1 MSHSKVPK
9 RRVIFYRSNIAEL
22 IKGDVMRSE
31 PILNSRAVRSI
42 LGATFLGLGI
52 AGAVHAQI
60 NTPGQGDSMQ
70 RPVDSMQPPVTP
82 GKAFA
87 KGTTRGEE
95 AERKNRFD
103 RNQEEAN
110 RGHKLDSNSGYGSG
124 QGSGSSSGGSGG
136 GY

>member
-1 MSHSKVPK
+1 
-9 RRVIFYRSNIAEL
+9 
-22 IKGDVMRSE
+22 MRYESM
-31 PILNSRAVRSI
+31 LNSKATRSF
-42 LGATFLGLGI
+42 LGAVFLGLGI
-52 AGAVHAQI
+52 AGAVQAQI

-82 GKAFA
+82 GKPFA

-110 RGHKLDSNSGYGSG
+110 RGHKLDSGSGYGSG
-124 QGSGSSSGGSGG
+124 QGGESSSGSSGG

>member
-1 MSHSKVPK
+1 MKK
-9 RRVIFYRSNIAEL
+9 
-22 IKGDVMRSE
+22 E
-31 PILNSRAVRSI
+31 PILNSRAAKTI
-42 LGATFLGLGI
+42 LGAAFLGLGM
-52 AGAVHAQI
+52 AGMAHAQI

-82 GKAFA
+82 GKPFA

-110 RGHKLDSNSGYGSG
+110 RGHKLDSGSSY
-124 QGSGSSSGGSGG
+124 GSGSSSGSTGG

>member
-1 MSHSKVPK
+1 
-9 RRVIFYRSNIAEL
+9 
-22 IKGDVMRSE
+22 MRNE
-31 PILNSRAVRSI
+31 PILNSRAIRSI

-52 AGAVHAQI
+52 AGMAHAQV
-60 NTPGQGDSMQ
+60 NAPGQGDSMQ
-70 RPVDSMQPPVTP
+70 RPVDSMQPPVIP
-82 GKAFA
+82 GKPFA

-110 RGHKLDSNSGYGSG
+110 RGHKLDSNSGYGRS
-124 QGSGSSSGGSGG
+124 QSSGSSSGSSGSAGG

>member
-1 MSHSKVPK
+1 MSHSKA
-9 RRVIFYRSNIAEL
+9 RQRSVIFYRSNIAEL
-22 IKGDVMRSE
+22 IKGDIMRYE
-31 PILNSRAVRSI
+31 LILNSRAGRSI
-42 LGATFLGLGI
+42 LGAVFLGM
-52 AGAVHAQI
+52 ASMAHAQI

-82 GKAFA
+82 GKPFA

-124 QGSGSSSGGSGG
+124 QSSGSSSGSSGG

>member
-1 MSHSKVPK
+1 MKK
-9 RRVIFYRSNIAEL
+9 
-22 IKGDVMRSE
+22 E
-31 PILNSRAVRSI
+31 PILLNSRAAKSV
-42 LGATFLGLGI
+42 LGTALLSLGI
-52 AGAVHAQI
+52 AGMVHAQI

-110 RGHKLDSNSGYGSG
+110 RGHKLDSGSSYGSG
-124 QGSGSSSGGSGG
+124 QGGGSSSGSTGG